1 MFCASYNDKQGQQNG
16 GCCSEEIKNDPP
28 RRGFLSTGGL
38 RATDRTKYGQWSR
51 PLIRDLHTRVIRLIS
66 LLPRE
71 NGAAFPGLLSIWQQI
86 FTNDDADDD
95 ERQPTLCGG
104 GNYVRNPPPAGLLLG
119 EVNFDYDWRVVRVE
133 F

>member
-1 MFCASYNDKQGQQNG
+1 MCVISSDGVF
-16 GCCSEEIKNDPP
+16 
-28 RRGFLSTGGL
+28 
-38 RATDRTKYGQWSR
+38 

-71 NGAAFPGLLSIWQQI
+71 NGAAFPVLLSIWQQI